1 MSLNLSALVPAAVL
15 VVRGLAGRARD
26 AHQMIASESRWWA
39 HEECDGTVVP
49 QRVGSAGVPLV
60 VIAFEGLSPP
70 ILKTRE
76 LSERRADF
84 TFDLY
89 FGGTVGRWRA
99 RMTFEAGQVTQWVAE
114 SHVPHE
120 EEEFR
125 AQRGV
130 GWLTK
135 VDEVNDPAASAE
147 SMREIAAQFFA
158 TGYSFLH
165 EAMDGL
171 TGFDSRDRRKMSDL
185 LDVYEAIKAIL
196 PPLEQMH
203 LDRREDQNR
212 DLLRRVTSRDLAHK
226 ACSAAVAWCEHP
238 DIAYLFDDHDRAVHA
253 QFLASINR
261 LPGVNVLDDPAPS
274 ASATAPA
281 KRTERT
287 ADRAAAA
294 PG

>member
-1 MSLNLSALVPAAVL
+1 MSLNPSALVPTAVL
-15 VVRGLAGRARD
+15 VVRGLSGRARD
-26 AHQMIASESRWWA
+26 AHQMIASEFRWWA
-39 HEECDGTVVP
+39 HVECDDTAVP
-49 QRVGSAGVPLV
+49 RRIGPAGETLV
-60 VIAFEGLSPP
+60 VIAFESLSPP

-89 FGGTVGRWRA
+89 FGGMAGRWRA
-99 RMTFEAGQVTQWVAE
+99 RMTFEAGHLTQWLAE

-125 AQRGV
+125 AQRRV

-135 VDEVNDPAASAE
+135 VDEVIDPAASAK

-171 TGFDSRDRRKMSDL
+171 TGFDSHERRDMSDL

-203 LDRREDQNR
+203 LDRGEDKNK
-212 DLLRRVTSRDLAHK
+212 DLLRRATSRDLAHE

-261 LPGVNVLDDPAPS
+261 LLKVNVLDDQAPS

-281 KRTERT
+281 KRSESTD
-287 ADRAAAA
+287 DRAAAA